1 MSNKI
6 SLGVRMQPL
15 IRPCFE
21 RIYDCISQPIFSDA
35 PARPKEET
43 QSISSSARMRSP
55 SAVSLCATKPF
66 ANIGGRGG
74 IRTPGGV
81 APTQPFQ
88 GCTIDHSDTLPVVV
102 LFACRAGAR
111 SGTRTRTYSRIAD
124 FESAAAA
131 ITPPWPCPVWS
142 GRRESNPRS
151 QLGRLELC
159 H

>member
-15 IRPCFE
+15 IRTCFE

-66 ANIGGRGG
+66 ANVGGRGG

-88 GCTIDHSDTLPVVV
+88 GCTIDHSDTPPVA
-102 LFACRAGAR
+102 FCPPEPDATPGAR

-131 ITPPWPCPVWS
+131 ITPPWLLPS
-142 GRRESNPRS
+142 
-151 QLGRLELC
+151 LERAKGIEPS
-159 H
+159 